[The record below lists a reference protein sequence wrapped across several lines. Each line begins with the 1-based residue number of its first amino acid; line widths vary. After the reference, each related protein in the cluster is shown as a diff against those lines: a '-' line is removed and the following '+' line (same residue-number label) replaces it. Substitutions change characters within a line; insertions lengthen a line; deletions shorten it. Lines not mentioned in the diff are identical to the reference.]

1 VKQEDARSE
10 RRRKRAERLN
20 EVNQQPTENQG
31 GDEPAATSP
40 NPTLDSLWPGTLL
53 AVIGS
58 VAAVLQ
64 SNTYL
69 FGETVRNGLLDFVL
83 IAQVPLLWFWCI
95 ACFRIR
101 RILHNETSQER
112 FSILTNALAV
122 VMTSPVAPPLAH
134 IFAGGIVGKAIEVFV
149 SMPVYHMPESG
160 IRKLLMVGVTVL
172 QMLLV
177 FLSIFGSC
185 AYVLW
190 GNVSLVS
197 RITNFIFRKSA
208 VAINPLLQQIFVAG
222 GMAAP
227 FVWYLFNMG
236 RNASDSVYFT
246 AQTIGFAVAFLALGE
261 LNEKLRLIEAGYPVS
276 KQLPKGGAAPPAQPD
291 KAADNLEKKIN

>member
-1 VKQEDARSE
+1 MS
-10 RRRKRAERLN
+10 
-20 EVNQQPTENQG
+20 QQPTQNQG
-31 GDEPAATSP
+31 GDEPATTSGK
-40 NPTLDSLWPGTLL
+40 PTLDSLWPGTLL
-53 AVIGS
+53 AM
-58 VAAVLQ
+58 VASLGAVLQ

-69 FGETVRNGLLDFVL
+69 FGDEVRNGLLDFVL

-101 RILHNETSQER
+101 RILHHEASQEK
-112 FSILTNALAV
+112 FSVLTNALAV

-134 IFAGGIVGKAIEVFV
+134 IFAGGIVGKAIEVFI

-160 IRKLLMVGVTVL
+160 IRKLLMVCVTVL

-197 RITNFIFRKSA
+197 RITNHIFRKTG
-208 VAINPLLQQIFVAG
+208 VALNPLLQQIFVAG

-236 RNASDSVYFT
+236 KNASDSVYFT
-246 AQTIGFAVAFLALGE
+246 AQTIGFAVAFIALGE
-261 LNEKLRLIEAGYPVS
+261 LNEKLRRIEAGYPVT
-276 KQLPKGGAAPPAQPD
+276 KQKKAKGKAQAKQSAASSD
-291 KAADNLEKKIN
+291 KAADNLEKKIK